1 MSQNV
6 NAPHAQAIGR
16 KDIMLLKTKI
26 ALTAILTLMSAGIWR
41 LLLPAAQL
49 AANASIVGQLAHSDA
64 ASLMNTL
71 VSDGSSMAWTALA
84 AAYVLALLF
93 IWTRPAKSDLKK

>member
-1 MSQNV
+1 M
-6 NAPHAQAIGR
+6 R
-16 KDIMLLKTKI
+16 KLLRKHIMVLKTKI
-26 ALTAILTLMSAGIWR
+26 ALSVVLTLMSAAIWR

-49 AANASIVGQLAHSDA
+49 AANASIVEQLAHSDT

-84 AAYVLALLF
+84 VAYVLALLF
-93 IWTRPAKSDLKK
+93 IWTRPAKSDMEK